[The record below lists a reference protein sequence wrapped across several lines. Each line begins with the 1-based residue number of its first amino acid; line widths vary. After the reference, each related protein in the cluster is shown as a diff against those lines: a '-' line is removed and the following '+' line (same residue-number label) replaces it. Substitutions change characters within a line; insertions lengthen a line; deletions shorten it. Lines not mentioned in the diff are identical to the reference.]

1 MRRAPASLIACLL
14 VVCLGGVLAAPA
26 AAEGP
31 PRIEAHFRADGFQV
45 VLTTQDEG
53 KDAVL
58 YLTRGHRFATYLTKA
73 RLEGA
78 RWRADFGPFG
88 KLDLTFHAS
97 RPPHCEFREAGGTLV
112 GELAFRGENGYA
124 HFRRHRIKAVYEA
137 EHCSELPVPD
147 SLPLA
152 ATAEPGITLRAYVG
166 HRGDGEFVLATGRH
180 SGTGFSGFLSGGR
193 EEIVGGVA
201 VVRGVQAVLQGDALR
216 FDLEE
221 GTAALRPPGP
231 FIGRATFQRRPGRT
245 PLWRGSLRAPIL
257 GGPTLRLTGPR
268 FHASLVE
275 GEPRD
280 E

>member
-1 MRRAPASLIACLL
+1 MRRAPASFLVCLVVACL
-14 VVCLGGVLAAPA
+14 GAVLAAPA

-45 VLTTQDEG
+45 ALLSQDRG
-53 KDAVL
+53 KQAAL
-58 YLTRGHRFATYLTKA
+58 FLTRGGRFATYLTPA

-97 RPPHCEFREAGGTLV
+97 RPPHCEFREATGTLV
-112 GELAFRGENGYA
+112 GDLEFTGENGFS
-124 HFRRHRIKAVYEA
+124 HFRRSRIKADYEA
-137 EHCSELPVPD
+137 EHCSELPMSE

-152 ATAEPGITLRAYVG
+152 ATAEPGITLRAYIG
-166 HRGDGEFVLATGRH
+166 HRGDGEFVLVTGRK
-180 SGTGFSGFLSGGR
+180 SGSGFSGILSGGR
-193 EEIVGGVA
+193 EETVGAVS
-201 VVRGVQAVLQGDALR
+201 VVRGVQAPLSGDALR
-216 FDLEE
+216 FDVEE
-221 GTAALRPPGP
+221 GTATLRPPGP
-231 FIGRATFQRRPGRT
+231 FLGRAEFRRRAGRA
-245 PLWRGSLRAPIL
+245 PLWSGSLRASIL

-275 GEPRD
+275 GEPPQ